1 MSDVKSKQLSC
12 ETTIVLAI
20 NIPLGPPKEYNAT
33 DCSVTI
39 ENVEDNVELINQ
51 IFDDDKVKLISALL
65 GICAGDLKDRF
76 PEAQLLFTPVNGIVP
91 FKEI

>member
-1 MSDVKSKQLSC
+1 MSDVKNKKLSC

-20 NIPLGPPKEYNAT
+20 NLPIGPPKDLDAT
-33 DCSVTI
+33 NCVVDTD
-39 ENVEDNVELINQ
+39 NVEDNTEVIKQ
-51 IFDDDKVKLISALL
+51 IFDDEKVKLVTALL

-76 PEAQLLFTPVNGIVP
+76 PEAQLLFTPINGIVP